1 MSVAASA
8 SGCTSLTL
16 IPSRGLFAIN
26 FTTALARPALEL
38 HGSAESKHL
47 HAGRP
52 IAIAGRVCQP
62 RRFETHIEDSI
73 EALLSGRLAH
83 AQQCFATGSIVI
95 SLDYFKRVIAGLRGL
110 IGGRIKTYEPLLE
123 RARREALLRMTE
135 SAREQGY
142 DAIFN
147 VRLETSRLAN
157 ATRDGKGTAGVEM
170 LAFGTAVKFASRL
183 G

>member
-1 MSVAASA
+1 MEDAIERM
-8 SGCTSLTL
+8 GL
-16 IPSRGLFAIN
+16 IFDYGLPLFVLLIAYFIGSTIEKRHFVN
-26 FTTALARPALEL
+26 IREREDKL
-38 HGSAESKHL
+38 HGFPVVSFNTMPDDWNVSSSDL
-47 HAGRP
+47 
-52 IAIAGRVCQP
+52 V
-62 RRFETHIEDSI
+62 
-73 EALLSGRLAH
+73 
-83 AQQCFATGSIVI
+83 TGSIVI

-142 DAIFN
+142 DAVFN

-157 ATRDGKGTAGVEM
+157 ARRDGKGTAGVEM
-170 LAFGTAVKFASRL
+170 LAFGTAVKFASRF

>member
-1 MSVAASA
+1 MEDFFEKLSMF
-8 SGCTSLTL
+8 T
-16 IPSRGLFAIN
+16 N
-26 FTTALARPALEL
+26 FIWPLLLLAGAYLVGSIIEKKHFQSIRKREDGL
-38 HGSAESKHL
+38 HGIPVVSFDTMPEDW
-47 HAGRP
+47 
-52 IAIAGRVCQP
+52 RVSSS
-62 RRFETHIEDSI
+62 DMV
-73 EALLSGRLAH
+73 
-83 AQQCFATGSIVI
+83 TGSIVI

-157 ATRDGKGTAGVEM
+157 AGRDGKGTAGVEM
-170 LAFGTAVKFASRL
+170 LAFGTAVKLASRI